1 MHMKSPHNEEY
12 KQLMQSLRVL
22 VKVSTTL
29 KALKQK
35 ALILVDPFIGNSTD
49 TAFKYCIDGFVDV
62 DKDQY
67 WEIDEWIKSHEFIL
81 WILKE
86 PVTNKQLHKDC
97 VWTLLKQ

>member
-1 MHMKSPHNEEY
+1 MRMKPSHNEEY

-35 ALILVDPFIGNSTD
+35 ALILVDPFIGNSTKP
-49 TAFKYCIDGFVDV
+49 AFKYCIDGFIDV

-67 WEIDEWIKSHEFIL
+67 WEIDDWIKSNEFIL

-86 PVTNKQLHKDC
+86 PIINKQLHKDC
-97 VWTLLKQ
+97 VWELLMQ